1 MGMYR
6 VYNENYC
13 NFGDLSS
20 VDFVEVDNTV
30 MNCDNIYD
38 PAVKSKLHI
47 VNVKAADV
55 ANFISTNKVL
65 TPTQVLQLNSK
76 WNQGDCTF
84 MQPYQYEHQKI
95 KDEIRDAD
103 EQSTFDKLHGEDNMG
118 CTNEAFTSMLKS
130 FEDFVENTKNTQRQQ
145 RYNRSIDE
153 IKKNCD
159 FVRNAQITDEDDF
172 YANLTDAEQYCPTTV
187 NANKKYEEK
196 IKEAWHEV
204 PQYDEIRRT
213 NGYTNEERNMLDT
226 GSVATT
232 GNFVTTGIGFEH
244 TSFESKPFDFNIDVD
259 SIFTS
264 QTKKVDEATDVTNL
278 DSINID
284 NSSLMQG
291 SCLDMFNQTVEKIGD
306 AKIREPAHTSPAK
319 LEKQRRIEEY
329 RKRHN
334 RKKNQ

>member
-20 VDFVEVDNTV
+20 IDFVEVDNTV

-38 PAVKSKLHI
+38 PAVKNKLNI

-55 ANFISTNKVL
+55 ANFINTNKVL

-130 FEDFVENTKNTQRQQ
+130 FEDFVENAKNTQQHF
-145 RYNRSIDE
+145 YE
-153 IKKNCD
+153 PKNND
-159 FVRNAQITDEDDF
+159 KDDF
-172 YANLTDAEQYCPTTV
+172 YANLLDAEQYCTTAV
-187 NANKKYEEK
+187 NVNKKYEEK
-196 IKEAWHEV
+196 IKEAWNKDH
-204 PQYDEIRRT
+204 QYDGFSII

-226 GSVATT
+226 GSRATS
-232 GNFVTTGIGFEH
+232 GIAFEP
-244 TSFESKPFDFNIDVD
+244 TSFESKPLDFNIDVD

-264 QTKKVDEATDVTNL
+264 QSKKVDEATDVTNL

-306 AKIREPAHTSPAK
+306 AKIREPAHTIPAK

-329 RKRHN
+329 HKRHN

>member
-6 VYNENYC
+6 VYNENYY

-38 PAVKSKLHI
+38 PAVKRKLNI

-55 ANFISTNKVL
+55 ANFIRTHEVL
-65 TPTQVLQLNSK
+65 TPLQVSKLNDK

-84 MQPYQYEHQKI
+84 MQPYQYEHQRI
-95 KDEIRDAD
+95 KDEIRDAE
-103 EQSTFDKLHGEDNMG
+103 EQNTFDKLHGEDNMG

-130 FEDFVENTKNTQRQQ
+130 FDDFVKNARTTRQQ
-145 RYNRSIDE
+145 HFYE
-153 IKKNCD
+153 PKNN
-159 FVRNAQITDEDDF
+159 VVDEDDF
-172 YANLTDAEQYCPTTV
+172 FANLADAEQYCPTAV
-187 NANKKYEEK
+187 NANKKYEQK
-196 IKEAWHEV
+196 IKEAWNKV
-204 PQYDEIRRT
+204 PQYEEVRRT
-213 NGYTNEERNMLDT
+213 NGYLNEGRNTMIDREILDT
-226 GSVATT
+226 GSFATS
-232 GNFVTTGIGFEH
+232 GIAFEP

-306 AKIREPAHTSPAK
+306 AKIREPEHTTPAK

-329 RKRHN
+329 HKRHN
-334 RKKNQ
+334 RKKNR

>member
-38 PAVKSKLHI
+38 PAVKNKLNI

-55 ANFISTNKVL
+55 ANFINTNKVL

-130 FEDFVENTKNTQRQQ
+130 FEDFVENAKNTQQHF
-145 RYNRSIDE
+145 YE
-153 IKKNCD
+153 PKNND
-159 FVRNAQITDEDDF
+159 KDDF
-172 YANLTDAEQYCPTTV
+172 YANLLDAEQYCTTAV
-187 NANKKYEEK
+187 NVNKKYEEK
-196 IKEAWHEV
+196 IKEAWNKDH
-204 PQYDEIRRT
+204 QYNGFSRI
-213 NGYTNEERNMLDT
+213 NGYINEERNMLDT
-226 GSVATT
+226 GSFATS
-232 GNFVTTGIGFEH
+232 GIAFEP
-244 TSFESKPFDFNIDVD
+244 TSFDSKPLDFNIDVD

-264 QTKKVDEATDVTNL
+264 QSKKVDEATDVTNL
-278 DSINID
+278 DSINIE

-329 RKRHN
+329 HKRHN

>member
-6 VYNENYC
+6 VYNE

-55 ANFISTNKVL
+55 ANFINTNKVL

-84 MQPYQYEHQKI
+84 MQPYQYKHQKI

-130 FEDFVENTKNTQRQQ
+130 FEDFVENAKNTQLQQ

-196 IKEAWHEV
+196 INEAWNEV

-213 NGYTNEERNMLDT
+213 NGYTNEEINMLDT
-226 GSVATT
+226 GSAATSS
-232 GNFVTTGIGFEH
+232 IAFEP
-244 TSFESKPFDFNIDVD
+244 TSFDSTPFNFNIDVD

-329 RKRHN
+329 HKRHN

>member
-20 VDFVEVDNTV
+20 IDFVEVDNTV

-38 PAVKSKLHI
+38 PAVKNKLNI

-55 ANFISTNKVL
+55 ANFINTNKVL

-103 EQSTFDKLHGEDNMG
+103 EQSTFDKLHEEDNMG

-130 FEDFVENTKNTQRQQ
+130 FDDFAKNERTTQQHF
-145 RYNRSIDE
+145 YES
-153 IKKNCD
+153 KN
-159 FVRNAQITDEDDF
+159 NDEDDF

-196 IKEAWHEV
+196 IKEAWNKDH
-204 PQYDEIRRT
+204 QYDGFSRI

-226 GSVATT
+226 GSRATS
-232 GNFVTTGIGFEH
+232 GIAFEP
-244 TSFESKPFDFNIDVD
+244 TSFESKPLDFNIDVD

-264 QTKKVDEATDVTNL
+264 QSKKVDEATDVTNL

-291 SCLDMFNQTVEKIGD
+291 SCLDMFNQTVEKIGN
-306 AKIREPAHTSPAK
+306 AKIREPAHTIPAK

-329 RKRHN
+329 HKRHN

>member
-6 VYNENYC
+6 VYNENYY
-13 NFGDLSS
+13 NFGDLDS

-38 PAVKSKLHI
+38 PAVKSRLNI

-55 ANFISTNKVL
+55 ANFIRTNKVL
-65 TPTQVLQLNSK
+65 TPLQVMKLNNK

-118 CTNEAFTSMLKS
+118 CSNEAFTSMLKS
-130 FEDFVENTKNTQRQQ
+130 FDDFIKNARTTRKNQ
-145 RYNRSIDE
+145 YYYDE
-153 IKKNCD
+153 HKSNVI
-159 FVRNAQITDEDDF
+159 DEDDF
-172 YANLTDAEQYCPTTV
+172 FANLTDAEQYCPTAV
-187 NANKKYEEK
+187 NANKKYEKK
-196 IKEAWHEV
+196 IKEAWNKV

-213 NGYTNEERNMLDT
+213 NGYMTEGRNTMIDREILDT
-226 GSVATT
+226 GSFATS
-232 GNFVTTGIGFEH
+232 GIAFEP
-244 TSFESKPFDFNIDVD
+244 TPFDSKPLDFNIDVD

-306 AKIREPAHTSPAK
+306 AKIREPEHTTPAK

-329 RKRHN
+329 HKRHN
-334 RKKNQ
+334 RKKNR

>member
-13 NFGDLSS
+13 NFDDLSS
-20 VDFVEVDNTV
+20 IDFVEVDNTV

-38 PAVKSKLHI
+38 PAVKNKLNI

-55 ANFISTNKVL
+55 ANFINTNKVL

-118 CTNEAFTSMLKS
+118 YNNEAFTSMLQL
-130 FEDFVENTKNTQRQQ
+130 FDDFAKNERTTQQHF
-145 RYNRSIDE
+145 YE
-153 IKKNCD
+153 PKNND
-159 FVRNAQITDEDDF
+159 KDDF
-172 YANLTDAEQYCPTTV
+172 YANLLDAEQYCTTAV
-187 NANKKYEEK
+187 NVIKKYEEK
-196 IKEAWHEV
+196 IKEAWNKDH
-204 PQYDEIRRT
+204 QYNGFSRI

-226 GSVATT
+226 SSAATT
-232 GNFVTTGIGFEH
+232 DIAFEP
-244 TSFESKPFDFNIDVD
+244 TSFDSTPFDFNIDVD

-264 QTKKVDEATDVTNL
+264 QSKKVDEATDVTNL

-306 AKIREPAHTSPAK
+306 AKIREPAHTIPAK

-329 RKRHN
+329 HKRHN